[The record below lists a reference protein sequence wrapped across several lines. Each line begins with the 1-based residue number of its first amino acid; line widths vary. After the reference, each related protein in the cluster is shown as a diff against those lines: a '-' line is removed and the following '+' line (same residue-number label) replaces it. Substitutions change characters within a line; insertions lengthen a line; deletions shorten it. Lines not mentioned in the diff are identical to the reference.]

1 MMLENQ
7 DGGMV
12 AAESKRGMHLMPPS
26 HNDNLYDL
34 SGNHSKKGKES
45 KIGEEMIAQSYQ
57 HQVKEDTNFLKDH

>member
-12 AAESKRGMHLMPPS
+12 VADGKTGTHLMPPS
-26 HNDNLYDL
+26 DNLYDL
-34 SGNHSKKGKES
+34 TGNNSKKGKES

-57 HQVKEDTNFLKDH
+57 HQVKEDTNFLKDQ

>member
-7 DGGMV
+7 DGGI
-12 AAESKRGMHLMPPS
+12 SKTGTHLMPP
-26 HNDNLYDL
+26 NDNFYDL
-34 SGNHSKKGKES
+34 SGNNSKKGKES